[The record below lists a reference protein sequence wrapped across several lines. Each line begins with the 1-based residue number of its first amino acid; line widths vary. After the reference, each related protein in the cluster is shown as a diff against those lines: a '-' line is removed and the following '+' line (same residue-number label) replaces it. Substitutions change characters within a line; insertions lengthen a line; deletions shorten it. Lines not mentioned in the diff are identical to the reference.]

1 MTYYLVKQGRIDE
14 AVSAFKGAT
23 AIAQKTGQRGGNS
36 ASHLY
41 YDYLR
46 AYLALSQGDV
56 KGAQEIAQ
64 VHEAVSHPAWR
75 DRFKSIYAPEALIED
90 PAEDKGSEA
99 ASGSLTES
107 LDFKMEGAALVISAY
122 QVDEVEVRLY
132 PINLEIL
139 FSNNPLSL
147 EGQRVSVSPLIKPS
161 FTQVVKL
168 SETGE
173 SALSSLRLG
182 DSARFRLR

>member
-1 MTYYLVKQGRIDE
+1 M
-14 AVSAFKGAT
+14 
-23 AIAQKTGQRGGNS
+23 
-36 ASHLY
+36 
-41 YDYLR
+41 
-46 AYLALSQGDV
+46 
-56 KGAQEIAQ
+56 KGAQEIAR

-99 ASGSLTES
+99 RQGRSPRD

-122 QVDEVEVRLY
+122 SVDEVEVRST

-173 SALSSLRLG
+173 TRFELPEAWRQRALQVEVKRGAMSQVRSYAPQSFKQHIFKQRGLMRLSDASALMR
-182 DSARFRLR
+182 R